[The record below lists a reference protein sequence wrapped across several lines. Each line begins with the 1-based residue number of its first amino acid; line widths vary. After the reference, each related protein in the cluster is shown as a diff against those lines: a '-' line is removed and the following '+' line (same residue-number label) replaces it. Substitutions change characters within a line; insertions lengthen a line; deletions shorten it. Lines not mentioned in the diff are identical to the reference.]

1 MQDVC
6 FYRETELNL
15 EYNFRLSA
23 RQAADNYLYKKYST
37 AKLPQS
43 GWAIC

>member
-15 EYNFRLSA
+15 EYNFRLSV
-23 RQAADNYLYKKYST
+23 RQTTDNYLYKT
-37 AKLPQS
+37 TFHGQTIAK
-43 GWAIC
+43 